1 MKLPDLQEEA
11 WEVLAGLLPADWE
24 ERAKTCGAMQRARG
38 QIQSADVLLRLI
50 LLHASGGLSLEQ
62 AALRAR
68 EQGLV
73 DVSPVA
79 LFKRL
84 RTSGPWL
91 EWMTA
96 EMVRAQSKNWD
107 AEAWGLRPIRILDAT
122 DILEPG
128 PRGTDWRLHYSLR
141 LPQLSCDFLKVTD
154 ASEGETLKRLPVRR
168 GEIVLAD
175 RGYSHRAG
183 VAQIMKHGADV
194 VVRLNSTAFPLEDA
208 SGRAI
213 SLVDEVKGLP
223 VGRRL
228 DKAVWFIHEG
238 RRFALRLCVIRK
250 THVAT
255 KRAQRKAARKASK
268 QGNVLQP
275 PTLFLAGFV
284 MVLTSLPT
292 QWGAA
297 SKVLELYRHRWQV
310 ELAFK
315 RLKSLLA
322 LGHVPKSTDPSS
334 RAWMQAKILTALLI
348 ERLITEA
355 RCFSPWGFE
364 LHGRAPVGGLQRS

>member
-1 MKLPDLQEEA
+1 MQLPDLQEEA
-11 WEVLAGLLPADWE
+11 WEVLAGFLPAEWE
-24 ERAKTCGAMQRARG
+24 ERAKTCEAMRRARG
-38 QIQSADVLLRLI
+38 QIQSAEVLLRLI

-96 EMVRAQSKNWD
+96 EMVKEQSKSWD
-107 AEAWGLRPIRILDAT
+107 AAAWGLRPIRILDAT

-154 ASEGETLKRLPVRR
+154 VSEGETLKHLPVRR
-168 GEIVLAD
+168 GDIVLAD

-183 VAQIMKHGADV
+183 VAQILKQGADV
-194 VVRLNSTAFPLEDA
+194 VVRLNSTAFPLEGA
-208 SGRAI
+208 SGKAI
-213 SLVDEVKGLP
+213 SLADEVKGLS
-223 VGRRL
+223 VGRCL
-228 DKAVWFIHEG
+228 EKAVWFTHEG
-238 RRFALRLCVIRK
+238 RRFALRLCVLRK
-250 THVAT
+250 TRAAT
-255 KRAQRKAARKASK
+255 KRAQRKAEKDSRKK
-268 QGNVLQP
+268 GHVPQP
-275 PTLFLAGFV
+275 ETLFLAGFV

-297 SKVLELYRHRWQV
+297 RKVLELYRHRWQV

-355 RCFSPWGFE
+355 RCFSPWGYA
-364 LHGRAPVGGLQRS
+364 LHG

>member
-1 MKLPDLQEEA
+1 MELPDLQAEA
-11 WEVLAGLLPADWE
+11 WEVLAGFLPAEWE
-24 ERAKTCGAMQRARG
+24 ERAKTCAAMRRARG

-96 EMVRAQSKNWD
+96 EMVKEQSKNWD

-168 GEIVLAD
+168 GDIVLAD

-183 VAQIMKHGADV
+183 VAQILKQGADV
-194 VVRLNSTAFPLEDA
+194 VVRLNSTAFPLEGA
-208 SGRAI
+208 SGKAI

-223 VGRRL
+223 VGRCL
-228 DKAVWFIHEG
+228 DKAVWFTHEG

-250 THVAT
+250 TRAAT
-255 KRAQRKAARKASK
+255 KRAQRKAEKDSRKK
-268 QGNVLQP
+268 GHVPQP
-275 PTLFLAGFV
+275 ETLFLAGFV

-292 QWGAA
+292 QWGTAR
-297 SKVLELYRHRWQV
+297 KVLELYRHRWQV

-355 RCFSPWGFE
+355 RCFSPWGYA
-364 LHGRAPVGGLQRS
+364 LHG

>member
-1 MKLPDLQEEA
+1 MELPNLQEEA
-11 WEVLAGLLPADWE
+11 WEVLVGYLPAEWE
-24 ERAKTCGAMQRARG
+24 ERAKTCGAMRRARG

-73 DVSPVA
+73 DVSSVA

-91 EWMTA
+91 EWMTS
-96 EMVRAQSKNWD
+96 EMVKAQSKNWD
-107 AEAWGLRPIRILDAT
+107 AAAWGLRPIRILDAT
-122 DILEPG
+122 DIMEPG

-141 LPQLSCDFLKVTD
+141 LPQLSCDFLQVTD

-183 VAQIMKHGADV
+183 VAQIMKQGADV

-208 SGRAI
+208 SGQEI

-228 DKAVWFIHEG
+228 DRTVWFTHEG

-268 QGNVLQP
+268 HGNVLQP
-275 PTLFLAGFV
+275 QTLFLAGFV

-364 LHGRAPVGGLQRS
+364 LHG